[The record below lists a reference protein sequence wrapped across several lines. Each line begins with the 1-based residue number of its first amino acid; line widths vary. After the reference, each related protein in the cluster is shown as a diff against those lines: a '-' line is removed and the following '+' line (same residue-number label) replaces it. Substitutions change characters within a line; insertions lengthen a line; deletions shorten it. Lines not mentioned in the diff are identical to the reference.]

1 MKFSN
6 DRYSRLAAWLHWIIA
21 ILVIVMIA
29 MGIYMSDI
37 PKGTPDRAFFFNLH
51 KSIGLTTGLLVLVR
65 VWWRHKN
72 PPPSLPSDIPVWQVK
87 VSRVSHAALYGCL
100 VVMPAVGFA
109 ASQFTKYGVTYFGLF
124 KIPPMGSNDPIT
136 RDMLQNIHH
145 IVAEVFIVLIVIH
158 VLAALYHQFV
168 RRDRLLSRMKL

>member
-1 MKFSN
+1 MKFSD
-6 DRYSRLAAWLHWIIA
+6 DRYSRFAVWLHWIIA
-21 ILVIVMIA
+21 VLVIVMIA

-72 PPPSLPSDIPVWQVK
+72 PPPSLPSDIPAWQVI

-124 KIPPMGSNDPIT
+124 
-136 RDMLQNIHH
+136 
-145 IVAEVFIVLIVIH
+145 
-158 VLAALYHQFV
+158 
-168 RRDRLLSRMKL
+168 